1 MRSVFMLLAVLF
13 AASASADDAP
23 PPASPGTDYSDCWVE
38 LYDEP
43 TLEGDKV
50 VLQGP
55 QQVAKL
61 ASLEYSN
68 GENLNND
75 VRGVRSGDTA
85 RVELYGDAN
94 FAGAVYRV
102 FPGSAISIDAKGFG
116 EDASSVKVICE
127 DPTAVSAPPPGSCW
141 VELYDEPTLK
151 GDNVRLEG
159 PQQIAKLADLEYSN
173 GENLNND
180 VRGVRTG
187 AAARVELFGDA
198 QFKGDTYRVYE
209 GSSDSISSKGF
220 GEDASSLKITCL
232 P

>member
-1 MRSVFMLLAVLF
+1 MQYLFMLLAFLF

-23 PPASPGTDYSDCWVE
+23 PPATPGTDYSDCWVE
-38 LYDEP
+38 FYDEP

-55 QQVAKL
+55 
-61 ASLEYSN
+61 
-68 GENLNND
+68 
-75 VRGVRSGDTA
+75 R
-85 RVELYGDAN
+85 
-94 FAGAVYRV
+94 
-102 FPGSAISIDAKGFG
+102 
-116 EDASSVKVICE
+116 
-127 DPTAVSAPPPGSCW
+127 
-141 VELYDEPTLK
+141 
-151 GDNVRLEG
+151 
-159 PQQIAKLADLEYSN
+159 QIAKLTSLEYSN